1 MPFWPNTHIL
11 SSTSSPTALDWYGIA
26 AMAPSSLFSSA
37 PGASRSRSTSVAH
50 PDGLRDVAPVSS
62 RCPPWMQSPPMSL
75 DIVARTVTSPLST
88 MTTPSP
94 ARTDDTRSASSW
106 PATAPVTAPWSAALG
121 SEPQAVDAEADEYLL
136 SDEYDDSDDDLPS
149 SLFGCPW
156 SAQDD
161 DDDADLE
168 EGEIRHNQVADPVV
182 ISSSLSH
189 PLRAVSTG
197 PEPTTPHD
205 DSNDADVEAQA
216 AALWGRLADL
226 FDLQQQQQ
234 QPMTALADDHGAL
247 ADDALLDF
255 LPASPTS
262 PPLAPNG
269 LVDPLSVDGPPVL
282 DVNALYQYYLGP
294 DLPAQLTV
302 DQLYDWY
309 VAPPESAS
317 TSTNHDDD
325 DLLTSPTPCGPIHHA
340 QDDDLSH
347 LGSTASTSGS
357 SASMTTTTAFAPAEL
372 DYDLD
377 PDADPDALLPD
388 RLNWNSTLLVD
399 SPLPRRRPTV
409 LRARAAPGPV
419 KPRLVMLP
427 DGWSFGSEPPTPSH
441 DMAAQYGTTAGSVL
455 RSPSPPGSVL
465 RSRGPTGGAR
475 PRTHSLMSSSSLWPA
490 EVASTL
496 PSPDSGELHAS
507 GVASSLAS
515 PRAGMAPVQGWWS
528 PPPPRAEAPARDR
541 DRPFGPAAIQSHQ
554 SPRSPLAWEF

>member
-1 MPFWPNTHIL
+1 
-11 SSTSSPTALDWYGIA
+11 
-26 AMAPSSLFSSA
+26 
-37 PGASRSRSTSVAH
+37 
-50 PDGLRDVAPVSS
+50 
-62 RCPPWMQSPPMSL
+62 MSL
-75 DIVARTVTSPLST
+75 DIAARTVTSPLPTNNST
-88 MTTPSP
+88 LSP
-94 ARTDDTRSASSW
+94 ARPVDTRAASSW
-106 PATAPVTAPWSAALG
+106 PATESVTAPWPVAQPAYG
-121 SEPQAVDAEADEYLL
+121 SEPQAADAEADEYLL
-136 SDEYDDSDDDLPS
+136 SDEYDDDDDDLPS

-168 EGEIRHNQVADPVV
+168 EGEIRHTQAADPVV
-182 ISSSLSH
+182 ISSSSTH

-197 PEPTTPHD
+197 PEPTTTQD
-205 DSNDADVEAQA
+205 DGGDADVEAQA

-226 FDLQQQQQ
+226 FDLQQQQE
-234 QPMTALADDHGAL
+234 QPMTALNDDLGAL
-247 ADDALLDF
+247 ADAEDLLDF
-255 LPASPTS
+255 LPTSPTS
-262 PPLAPNG
+262 PPFAPNG

-294 DLPAQLTV
+294 DLAAQLTV
-302 DQLYDWY
+302 DQLYDRY

-325 DLLTSPTPCGPIHHA
+325 DEPTSPTPCGPTHHVH
-340 QDDDLSH
+340 DDDLSH

-409 LRARAAPGPV
+409 LRARVAPGPV

-441 DMAAQYGTTAGSVL
+441 DMSAQYGTTAGSVL

-475 PRTHSLMSSSSLWPA
+475 PRTYSLMSSSSLWPA

-507 GVASSLAS
+507 GIASSLAS

-528 PPPPRAEAPARDR
+528 PPPPRAAEAPARDR
-541 DRPFGPAAIQSHQ
+541 DRPFGPAAIQPHQ

>member
-1 MPFWPNTHIL
+1 
-11 SSTSSPTALDWYGIA
+11 
-26 AMAPSSLFSSA
+26 
-37 PGASRSRSTSVAH
+37 
-50 PDGLRDVAPVSS
+50 
-62 RCPPWMQSPPMSL
+62 MSL
-75 DIVARTVTSPLST
+75 DITARTVTSPLSN
-88 MTTPSP
+88 TTNSAPSP
-94 ARTDDTRSASSW
+94 ARLDTRTASPSPW
-106 PATAPVTAPWSAALG
+106 PVTAPVTAPWPAAHG
-121 SEPQAVDAEADEYLL
+121 SEPQAADAEADEHPL
-136 SDEYDDSDDDLPS
+136 SDEYDDDEDDLPS

-161 DDDADLE
+161 DDADLE
-168 EGEIRHNQVADPVV
+168 EGEIRHRQGADPVV
-182 ISSSLSH
+182 TSSSMAH

-197 PEPTTPHD
+197 AEHD
-205 DSNDADVEAQA
+205 ADTNDNDADVEAQA

-234 QPMTALADDHGAL
+234 EQPMTALHDDLGAFADADD
-247 ADDALLDF
+247 LLNF

-262 PPLAPNG
+262 PPLAPNS

-294 DLPAQLTV
+294 DLAAQLTV
-302 DQLYDWY
+302 DQLYDRY

-325 DLLTSPTPCGPIHHA
+325 EVPTSPTPCGPMHHHVH
-340 QDDDLSH
+340 DDDLSH
-347 LGSTASTSGS
+347 MGSTASTSGS
-357 SASMTTTTAFAPAEL
+357 SASMTTTTVFAPAEL
-372 DYDLD
+372 DYNLD

-409 LRARAAPGPV
+409 MRARAAPGPF

-441 DMAAQYGTTAGSVL
+441 DLAAQYGPAAGSVL

-475 PRTHSLMSSSSLWPA
+475 PRTHSLVSSSSLWPA

-507 GVASSLAS
+507 GIASSLAS

-528 PPPPRAEAPARDR
+528 PPPPRATATDVPARDR
-541 DRPFGPAAIQSHQ
+541 DRPFGPAAIQPHQ

>member
-1 MPFWPNTHIL
+1 
-11 SSTSSPTALDWYGIA
+11 
-26 AMAPSSLFSSA
+26 
-37 PGASRSRSTSVAH
+37 
-50 PDGLRDVAPVSS
+50 
-62 RCPPWMQSPPMSL
+62 MSL
-75 DIVARTVTSPLST
+75 DIAARTVTSP
-88 MTTPSP
+88 TTTTTTSSPPSP
-94 ARTDDTRSASSW
+94 APPVDTRAALSW
-106 PATAPVTAPWSAALG
+106 PATAPVTAPWPAALG
-121 SEPQAVDAEADEYLL
+121 SEPQAADAEADEVLL
-136 SDEYDDSDDDLPS
+136 SDEYDDDDDLPS

-161 DDDADLE
+161 DDADLE
-168 EGEIRHNQVADPVV
+168 EGEIRHSQGADPVV
-182 ISSSLSH
+182 ISSSSTH
-189 PLRAVSTG
+189 PLRTVSAG
-197 PEPTTPHD
+197 PEHD
-205 DSNDADVEAQA
+205 ADTNNNDADVEAQA

-226 FDLQQQQQ
+226 FDLQQQHQEQ
-234 QPMTALADDHGAL
+234 TMTVLADDHGAL
-247 ADDALLDF
+247 ADTDDLLDF

-262 PPLAPNG
+262 RPLAPNG

-282 DVNALYQYYLGP
+282 DVNAIYQYYLGP
-294 DLPAQLTV
+294 DLAAQLTV
-302 DQLYDWY
+302 DQLYDRY

-317 TSTNHDDD
+317 TSTHHDDD
-325 DLLTSPTPCGPIHHA
+325 VPTSPTPCGPMHHVH
-340 QDDDLSH
+340 DDDLSH

-409 LRARAAPGPV
+409 LRARAAPGLV

-441 DMAAQYGTTAGSVL
+441 DMTAQYGTTAGSVL
-455 RSPSPPGSVL
+455 RSPSPPASVL
-465 RSRGPTGGAR
+465 RSRGPTGAGAR

-490 EVASTL
+490 EVGSTL

-507 GVASSLAS
+507 GIASSLAS

-528 PPPPRAEAPARDR
+528 PPPPRAEVAVPARDR
-541 DRPFGPAAIQSHQ
+541 DRPFGPAAIPPHQ
-554 SPRSPLAWEF
+554 KSPRSPLAWEF